1 VDQRRAT
8 GIHQKTINEIKLL
21 NNRGGVGQSLS
32 QSPSPPNRSS
42 LDISMSNHST
52 QKAPMYHIPQVYN
65 HMPPYGSYNHHDL
78 MYSPGK
84 QAKPSPRG
92 FHSSIE
98 HAGAGGGGSNR
109 ASIGGGNYSNIT
121 PPPYMN
127 NLYPSW
133 YPPVMHHPSMNHSGI
148 YQGVNASVGS
158 GMTSGIYPGGN
169 LQQGGVGGLNRNPNI
184 QQGQQGIRA
193 YPQGQNMHNNMQ
205 NFPQQSMD
213 MGSNLVGKNAQ
224 LRRISQHGGNPEMYQ
239 QHQQPYYPLVM
250 QQSSGQPLLMP
261 MEQRR
266 VSNKRSISNN
276 ARGRVS
282 EVEEYLNQREAGVR
296 NEIFC

>member
-1 VDQRRAT
+1 
-8 GIHQKTINEIKLL
+8 
-21 NNRGGVGQSLS
+21 
-32 QSPSPPNRSS
+32 
-42 LDISMSNHST
+42 MSNHST
-52 QKAPMYHIPQVYN
+52 QKGQMYHIPQVYN
-65 HMPPYGSYNHHDL
+65 HMPPYGSHHNHPDL
-78 MYSPGK
+78 MYSPPGK
-84 QAKPSPRG
+84 HAKQSPRG
-92 FHSSIE
+92 FHSGIE
-98 HAGAGGGGSNR
+98 YGGAGGPGGGGSNR
-109 ASIGGGNYSNIT
+109 ASLGGGNYSSNMT

-148 YQGVNASVGS
+148 YQGVNQSLGS
-158 GMTSGIYPGGN
+158 GMASGIYPGGN

-184 QQGQQGIRA
+184 QQGQQSIRA
-193 YPQGQNMHNNMQ
+193 YPQGQNMQNPHNNNMHPNMPHNMQ
-205 NFPQQSMD
+205 NFQQQSMD

-224 LRRISQHGGNPEMYQ
+224 LRRISQHGPEMYQ
-239 QHQQPYYPLVM
+239 QQQQPYYPLVM
-250 QQSSGQPLLMP
+250 QQSSGQPLMMP

-296 NEIFC
+296 NHF